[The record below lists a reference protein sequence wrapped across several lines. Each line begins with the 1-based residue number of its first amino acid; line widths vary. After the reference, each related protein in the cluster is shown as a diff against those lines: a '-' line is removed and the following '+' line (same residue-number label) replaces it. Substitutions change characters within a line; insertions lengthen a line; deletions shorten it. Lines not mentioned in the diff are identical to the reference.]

1 MTRRITV
8 SVQATIY
15 LPDQTPGNDYV
26 RAVGNYLAD
35 KLGTMPSTGADF
47 SHVWRPGRD
56 VEVLVDGNIG
66 CEMNVDAPTDFQ
78 HGQQGA
84 LL

>member
-8 SVQATIY
+8 SVQATIS
-15 LPDQTPGNDYV
+15 LPDNTPGNDYV

-35 KLGTMPSTGADF
+35 KLGALPSTGATF
-47 SHVWRPGRD
+47 NHQWRPGREVD
-56 VEVLVDGNIG
+56 VLVEGHITS
-66 CEMNVDAPTDFQ
+66 EASAFQDA
-78 HGQQGA
+78 QQGA